1 MQGVTDFK
9 CLANKCISCFSVGLT
24 SKNKI
29 LYRTKE
35 ESLGQD
41 NAVDIKLFFNISKS
55 SMVF

>member
-1 MQGVTDFK
+1 MQGVTHFK
-9 CLANKCISCFSVGLT
+9 YLANKYLSCFSVGLT

-41 NAVDIKLFFNISKS
+41 NAVDITVL
-55 SMVF
+55 